1 MMVKKKIGKKGKDNG
16 RWQRAIIGVSLALI
30 MVASVIAIMMQL

>member
-1 MMVKKKIGKKGKDNG
+1 MMVKKKIKKKGKDNG
-16 RWQRAIIGVSLALI
+16 QWQRAIIGVSLALI